1 MEITNKQPRLY
12 KKLKLMTRQ
21 FEFSTGNDSLTSA
34 LQQMLEHINNN
45 LVANVPAINL
55 LFKSKVILTELL
67 TNALKHSFSRH
78 TLVEIA
84 VESDNITITKTDHGI
99 PLPLISY
106 ANTSENRI
114 PITNDILHT
123 LYAIPEGKNAVRFG
137 CEESTL
143 DDLESIDRIVEH
155 FGLIIITKA
164 ADKFVYH
171 YCEQTKANKFTVTL
185 NF

>member
-1 MEITNKQPRLY
+1 METMSRLPPLY
-12 KKLKLMTRQ
+12 KKTTLMTRQ
-21 FEFSTGNDSLTSA
+21 FEFITGNDNLTFSLK
-34 LQQMLEHINNN
+34 QMLQYINDN

-55 LFKSKVILTELL
+55 LFKSKIILTELL
-67 TNALKHSFSRH
+67 TNALKHSFSRY

-84 VESDNITITKTDHGI
+84 VESDNITIIKTDQGM
-99 PLPLISY
+99 PLSLIAY
-106 ANTSENRI
+106 ANSSEDKI

-123 LYAIPEGKNAVRFG
+123 LYAIPDGKDTVRFG

-164 ADKFVYH
+164 ADKFLYH